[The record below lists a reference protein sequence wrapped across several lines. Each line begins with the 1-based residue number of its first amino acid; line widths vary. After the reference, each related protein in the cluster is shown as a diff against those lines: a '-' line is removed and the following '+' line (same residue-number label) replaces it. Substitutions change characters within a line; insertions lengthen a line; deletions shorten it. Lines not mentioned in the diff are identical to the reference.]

1 MKTGKAERPG
11 KLYVVATPI
20 GNLSDI
26 TNRALETLA
35 SVELIA
41 AEDTRHS
48 KTLLQ
53 HYGIKTAM
61 LSLHEHNES
70 SRIEQIIGLLQAG
83 SSVALISDAGT
94 PLISDPGSRLVQ
106 AVHEAGLQPVP
117 MPGPSAV
124 STMLSVAGQ
133 PVERF
138 CFEGFLSSKSAA
150 RRKQLES
157 LATESRTLVF
167 YESSHRISDSLQDM
181 KNAFGDSRPCTVGRE
196 LTKRFESLYRGT
208 LAEVLLAM
216 AQDENSGRGE
226 FVVVIAGAE
235 ENPDKSIEQGRSI
248 MNILL
253 TELSVSQAASLAA
266 RMSGA
271 RKKVLYEY
279 GLKMK
284 DEGLRIKD

>member
-35 SVELIA
+35 AVELIA

-48 KTLLQ
+48 RTLLQ

-70 SRIEQIIGLLQAG
+70 SRIKQIIGLLQAG

-138 CFEGFLSSKSAA
+138 CFEGFLPSKAAA
-150 RRKQLES
+150 RRKQLGS
-157 LATESRTLVF
+157 LLTETRTLVF
-167 YESSHRISDSLQDM
+167 YESSHRISDSIQDM
-181 KNAFGDSRPCTVGRE
+181 ENAFG
-196 LTKRFESLYRGT
+196 
-208 LAEVLLAM
+208 
-216 AQDENSGRGE
+216 
-226 FVVVIAGAE
+226 
-235 ENPDKSIEQGRSI
+235 
-248 MNILL
+248 
-253 TELSVSQAASLAA
+253 AS
-266 RMSGA
+266 
-271 RKKVLYEY
+271 
-279 GLKMK
+279 
-284 DEGLRIKD
+284 

>member
-1 MKTGKAERPG
+1 MKTGNTGKPG

-26 TNRALETLA
+26 SNRALETLA
-35 SVELIA
+35 SVKLIA

-61 LSLHEHNES
+61 MSLHEHNEA
-70 SRIEQIIGLLQAG
+70 SRIDQIIRKLQAG
-83 SSVALISDAGT
+83 DSVALISDAGT
-94 PLISDPGSRLVQ
+94 PLISDPGSRLVM
-106 AVHEAGLQPVP
+106 AVHKAGMVPVP
-117 MPGPSAV
+117 VPGPSAI

-133 PVERF
+133 SVDRF
-138 CFEGFLSSKSAA
+138 CFEGFLPSKSSA

-157 LATESRTLVF
+157 LSAESRTLVF

-181 KNAFGDSRPCTVGRE
+181 NNIFGSSRCCTVGRE
-196 LTKRFESLYRGT
+196 LTKRYESLYRGT
-208 LAEVLLAM
+208 LAEVLLKM
-216 AQDENSGRGE
+216 EQDNNSTRGE

-235 ENPDKSIEQGRSI
+235 KSPDEEIEKGRSI
-248 MNILL
+248 MDILL
-253 TELSVSQAASLAA
+253 TELSVSQAANLAA
-266 RMSGA
+266 RISGA

-279 GLKMK
+279 GLGKK
-284 DEGLRIKD
+284 GK

>member
-35 SVELIA
+35 AVELIA

-48 KTLLQ
+48 RTLLQ

-70 SRIEQIIGLLQAG
+70 SRIKQIIGLLQAG

-138 CFEGFLSSKSAA
+138 CFEGFLPSKAAA
-150 RRKQLES
+150 RRKQLGS
-157 LATESRTLVF
+157 LLTETRTLVF
-167 YESSHRISDSLQDM
+167 YESSHRISDSIQDM
-181 KNAFGDSRPCTVGRE
+181 KNAFGASRPCTVGRE

-216 AQDENSGRGE
+216 QRDENSGRGE
-226 FVVVIAGAE
+226 FVIVVAGAE
-235 ENPDKSIEQGRSI
+235 ENPDKSIEAGQS
-248 MNILL
+248 MMDVLL

-279 GLKMK
+279 GLGKK
-284 DEGLRIKD
+284 GE

>member
-94 PLISDPGSRLVQ
+94 PLISDPGSRLLQ

-138 CFEGFLSSKSAA
+138 CFEGFLPSKPAA

-157 LATESRTLVF
+157 LISEARTLVF
-167 YESSHRISDSLQDM
+167 YESSHRISESLQDM

-208 LAEVLLAM
+208 LAEVLLTM
-216 AQDENSGRGE
+216 EQDENSGRGE
-226 FVVVIAGAE
+226 FVVVIAGAD
-235 ENPDKSIEQGRSI
+235 ENPDKSIEQGRSM

-271 RKKVLYEY
+271 RKKELYQY
-279 GLKMK
+279 GLQKK
-284 DEGLRIKD
+284 GENF

>member
-26 TNRALETLA
+26 TIRALEILA
-35 SVELIA
+35 AVQLIA

-53 HYGIKTAM
+53 HYGIKTAT

-70 SRIEQIIGLLQAG
+70 SRIEQIIGLLRAG

-106 AVHEAGLQPVP
+106 ALHEAGLQPVP
-117 MPGPSAV
+117 IPGPSAV
-124 STMLSVAGQ
+124 STMLSVSGQ
-133 PVERF
+133 PIERF
-138 CFEGFLSSKSAA
+138 CFEGFLPSKPTA

-157 LATESRTLVF
+157 LATETRTLVF
-167 YESSHRISDSLQDM
+167 YESSHRISDSLLDM
-181 KNAFGDSRPCTVGRE
+181 ESAFSASRPCTVGRE

-216 AQDENSGRGE
+216 QQDENSERGE
-226 FVVVIAGAE
+226 FVIVVAGAKENHDKCIE
-235 ENPDKSIEQGRSI
+235 EGRS
-248 MNILL
+248 MMDVLL

-266 RMSGA
+266 RTSGA

-279 GLKMK
+279 GLGKK
-284 DEGLRIKD
+284 GK

>member
-35 SVELIA
+35 AVELIA

-48 KTLLQ
+48 RTLLQ

-70 SRIEQIIGLLQAG
+70 SRIKQIIGLLQAG

-138 CFEGFLSSKSAA
+138 CFEGFLPSKAAA
-150 RRKQLES
+150 RRKQLGS
-157 LATESRTLVF
+157 LLTETRTLVF
-167 YESSHRISDSLQDM
+167 YESSHRISDSIQDM
-181 KNAFGDSRPCTVGRE
+181 KNAFGASRPCTVGRE

-216 AQDENSGRGE
+216 QQDENSGRGE
-226 FVVVIAGAE
+226 FVIVVAGAE
-235 ENPDKSIEQGRSI
+235 ENPDKSIEAGQS
-248 MNILL
+248 MMDVLL

-279 GLKMK
+279 GLGKK
-284 DEGLRIKD
+284 GE

>member
-1 MKTGKAERPG
+1 MMKTGKTERPG

-48 KTLLQ
+48 RTLLQ

-70 SRIEQIIGLLQAG
+70 SRIKQIIGLLQAG

-117 MPGPSAV
+117 IPGPSAV

-138 CFEGFLSSKSAA
+138 CFEGFLPSKAAA
-150 RRKQLES
+150 RRKQLGS
-157 LATESRTLVF
+157 LLTETRTLVF
-167 YESSHRISDSLQDM
+167 YESSHRISDSIQDM
-181 KNAFGDSRPCTVGRE
+181 KNAFGASRPCTVGRE

-208 LAEVLLAM
+208 LAEVLLVM
-216 AQDENSGRGE
+216 QQDENSGRGE
-226 FVVVIAGAE
+226 FVIVVAGAE
-235 ENPDKSIEQGRSI
+235 ENPDKSIEAGQS
-248 MNILL
+248 MMDVLV

-279 GLKMK
+279 GLGKK
-284 DEGLRIKD
+284 GK

>member
-1 MKTGKAERPG
+1 MKTGKVERPG

-26 TNRALETLA
+26 TNRALETLE
-35 SVELIA
+35 SVKLIA

-48 KTLLQ
+48 KILLQ
-53 HYGIKTAM
+53 HYGINTAM

-70 SRIEQIIGLLQAG
+70 SRIEQIIELLNAG

-117 MPGPSAV
+117 VPGPSAV
-124 STMLSVAGQ
+124 SAMLSVAGQ

-138 CFEGFLSSKSAA
+138 CFEGFLSSKPGA

-157 LATESRTLVF
+157 LVTEPRTLVF
-167 YESSHRISDSLQDM
+167 YESSHRISDSLDDM
-181 KNAFGDSRPCTVGRE
+181 ENILGASRSCTVGRE
-196 LTKRFESLYRGT
+196 LTKRFESLYRGS
-208 LAEVLLAM
+208 LVEVIMAM
-216 AQDENSGRGE
+216 QQDENSARGE
-226 FVVVIAGAE
+226 FVVVITGAE
-235 ENPDKSIEQGRSI
+235 ELADKILEEGRS
-248 MNILL
+248 MMDILL

-271 RKKVLYEY
+271 RKKALYDY
-279 GLKMK
+279 GLNKK
-284 DEGLRIKD
+284 NL

>member
-1 MKTGKAERPG
+1 MMKTGKAEGSG

-70 SRIEQIIGLLQAG
+70 SRIEQIIGLLHAG

-117 MPGPSAV
+117 VPGPSAV

-133 PVERF
+133 PVARF
-138 CFEGFLSSKSAA
+138 CFEGFLSSKPVA
-150 RRKQLES
+150 RRKQLE
-157 LATESRTLVF
+157 LLVTEIRTLVF
-167 YESSHRISDSLQDM
+167 YESSHRIRESLHDM
-181 KNAFGDSRPCTVGRE
+181 TEAFGTSRPCTVGRE

-208 LAEVLLAM
+208 LAEVVLAM
-216 AQDENSGRGE
+216 EQDENSGRGE

-235 ENPDKSIEQGRSI
+235 ESPDKSIEAGRL
-248 MNILL
+248 MMDVLL

-271 RKKVLYEY
+271 RKKLLYEY
-279 GLKMK
+279 GLEKK
-284 DEGLRIKD
+284 GK

>member
-1 MKTGKAERPG
+1 MMKTDKAERPG

-26 TNRALETLA
+26 TNRALETLE

-94 PLISDPGSRLVQ
+94 PLISDPGSRLLQ

-138 CFEGFLSSKSAA
+138 CFEGFLSSKPVA

-157 LATESRTLVF
+157 LVTETRTLVF
-167 YESSHRISDSLQDM
+167 YESSHRISESLQDM
-181 KNAFGDSRPCTVGRE
+181 KDAFGDSRPCTVGRE

-208 LAEVLLAM
+208 LAEVLLTM
-216 AQDENSGRGE
+216 EQDENSGRGE

-235 ENPDKSIEQGRSI
+235 ENPDKSIEQGRSM
-248 MNILL
+248 MNVLL

-279 GLKMK
+279 GLEKK
-284 DEGLRIKD
+284 GK

>member
-1 MKTGKAERPG
+1 MKTGKAEKPG

-70 SRIEQIIGLLQAG
+70 SRIEQIIGILQAG
-83 SSVALISDAGT
+83 NSVALISDAGT
-94 PLISDPGSRLVQ
+94 PLISDPGSRLLQ

-124 STMLSVAGQ
+124 SAMLSVAGQ
-133 PVERF
+133 SVERF
-138 CFEGFLSSKSAA
+138 CFEGFLPSKSLA

-157 LATESRTLVF
+157 LAAETRTLVF
-167 YESSHRISDSLQDM
+167 YESSHRICESIHNM
-181 KNAFGDSRPCTVGRE
+181 KNAFGALRPCTVGRE

-208 LAEVLLAM
+208 LAEVILAM
-216 AQDENSGRGE
+216 EKDENWNLS
-226 FVVVIAGAE
+226 
-235 ENPDKSIEQGRSI
+235 
-248 MNILL
+248 LL
-253 TELSVSQAASLAA
+253 LPVL
-266 RMSGA
+266 
-271 RKKVLYEY
+271 KK
-279 GLKMK
+279 
-284 DEGLRIKD
+284 